1 MTPPDDGRPHSSSP
15 APDPVF
21 GSDGAEG
28 TDEASLP
35 RDRPESTAASSGE
48 EETVS
53 ADPRESDGST
63 PELPGLQTTEPG
75 GDWEPDV
82 MDGFESKTFAI
93 SEDDQGT
100 NLVTIVRPVADERD
114 HRRTPVLLIH
124 GWADYFYN
132 EPAAAAFENAG
143 YAFHAMDLQRYGRSL
158 REGQTPGWTDTLMAY
173 DADIETALGEI
184 GRTYAKKP
192 IIVAHSTGGLVSALW
207 ADRHPGRLQALVLNS
222 PWLEMQGSTWVRHL
236 AKTIVDP
243 VANRQPY
250 AMLKLPKVDFY
261 WRTLSSEAEGEWDL
275 HPLWRPKTSFEV
287 PAAWLGAVLVGHAQV
302 KAGLDIQEPVLTL
315 VSERGFR
322 GAKFSDEMKTADIVL
337 EPTAMAARALL
348 LGRRVTI
355 HRYADALHDVF
366 ASPEDIRNLAFTDV
380 LEWLEAYGR

>member
-1 MTPPDDGRPHSSSP
+1 MALPDDGRSP
-15 APDPVF
+15 LPSDTPD
-21 GSDGAEG
+21 AAL
-28 TDEASLP
+28 ASG
-35 RDRPESTAASSGE
+35 D

-53 ADPRESDGST
+53 PDPRESDGDV
-63 PELPGLQTTEPG
+63 PELPALLTTAPG

-82 MDGFESKTFAI
+82 MDGFESKTFAV

-100 NLVTIVRPVADERD
+100 NLVTIVRPVAADRD
-114 HRRTPVLLIH
+114 RGRTPVLHIH

-132 EPAAAAFENAG
+132 EPAARAFEEAG
-143 YAFHAMDLQRYGRSL
+143 YAFHAMDLHRYGRSL
-158 REGQTPGWTDTLMAY
+158 RKGQTPGWTDTLTSY

-192 IIVAHSTGGLVSALW
+192 VIVAHSTGGLVASLW
-207 ADRHPGRLQALVLNS
+207 ADRNPGRVQALVLNS

-261 WRTLSSEAEGEWDL
+261 WRTLSAEADGEWDL
-275 HPLWRPKTSFEV
+275 HPQWRPPTSFEV
-287 PAAWLGAVLVGHAQV
+287 PAAWLNAVLAGHAQV

-315 VSERGFR
+315 VSRKGYRGPKYVDAMR
-322 GAKFSDEMKTADIVL
+322 TADIIL
-337 EPTAMAARALL
+337 EPTAMAARALH
-348 LGRRVTI
+348 LGRRVTV
-355 HRYADALHDVF
+355 HRYQDALHDVF
-366 ASPEDIRNLAFTDV
+366 ASPKVIRNQAFADV
-380 LEWLEAYGR
+380 LQWLQAYGR

>member
-1 MTPPDDGRPHSSSP
+1 MHLPDDGRSP
-15 APDPVF
+15 LPSDAPEPVVASADAETLSPDPC
-21 GSDGAEG
+21 
-28 TDEASLP
+28 
-35 RDRPESTAASSGE
+35 
-48 EETVS
+48 
-53 ADPRESDGST
+53 ESDGT
-63 PELPGLQTTEPG
+63 APELPALLATEPG

-82 MDGFESKTFAI
+82 MDGFEAKTFAV

-100 NLVTIVRPVADERD
+100 NLVTIVRPVAADRD
-114 HRRTPVLLIH
+114 RSRTPVLLIH

-132 EPAAAAFENAG
+132 EPAAKAFEDAG
-143 YAFHAMDLQRYGRSL
+143 YAFHAVDLQRYGRSL
-158 REGQTPGWTDTLMAY
+158 REGQTPGWTDTLLNY

-184 GRTYAKKP
+184 GRTYEKKP
-192 IIVAHSTGGLVSALW
+192 IIVAHSTGGLVASLW
-207 ADRHPGRLQALVLNS
+207 AERNPGRIRALVLNS

-302 KAGLDIQEPVLTL
+302 KSGLDIQAPMLTL

-322 GAKFSDEMKTADIVL
+322 GAKFSEEMKTADIVL
-337 EPTAMAARALL
+337 EPTAMAERALR

-355 HRYADALHDVF
+355 NRYPDALHDVF
-366 ASPEDIRNLAFTDV
+366 ASPEVIRNQAFADV
-380 LEWLEAYGR
+380 LQWLEAYGR